1 MKTRA
6 EILEIINNYVVN
18 EKDRYI
24 LIRRLVDG
32 ATYPVI
38 AEEMGVAD
46 ADPLGNSIGKRCR
59 RAKARIADRLAE

>member
-6 EILEIINNYVVN
+6 EILEIINNYVIN

-24 LIRRLVDG
+24 LTRRLVDG

-38 AEEMGVAD
+38 AEEMGVGD
-46 ADPLGNSIGKRCR
+46 TDPLGNSIGKRCR
-59 RAKARIADRLAE
+59 RAGARIACMLKD